1 MASRREQRELARQER
16 LARER
21 AATEARRRKRLV
33 AYVAGGLL
41 ALAAVAAG
49 AFALNGRGGDAGPL
63 GDPSGYPGGT
73 APPPRETQ
81 LGPAVQAS
89 GCRLESFESEGAEH
103 VQGGVDYKSNP
114 PHSGDHSEVAAEDQA
129 FREAPR
135 TEELV
140 HSLEHGR
147 IVIHYKPGLAD
158 EVRGGLKALYDED
171 PYHVILTP
179 NATGMPYEVAATA
192 WRKVLGCPRMNDRV
206 YDAIRAFRDRY
217 RDRGPED
224 VP

>member
-21 AATEARRRKRLV
+21 AATEARRRRRLA

-49 AFALNGRGGDAGPL
+49 AFALIGRGGDAGPL
-63 GDPSGYPGGT
+63 GDPSGYPRGT
-73 APPPRETQ
+73 APPPRQTQ

-89 GCRLESFESEGAEH
+89 GCQLESFESEGDQH
-103 VQGGVDYKSNP
+103 VEGAVDYESNP
-114 PHSGDHSEVAAEDQA
+114 PHSGDHAEVAAEDQA
-129 FREAPR
+129 FREAPP
-135 TEELV
+135 TEQLV

-147 IVIHYKPGLAD
+147 IVIQYKPGLPD